1 MLHSLC
7 RVLQSMDTSCDQRK
21 TKTVSTSLVIGGGL
35 AGLATSIHVARAGL
49 RVTCVQSDELRSDL
63 VGESL
68 DWSAPDLLKG
78 IGLPTDILMQRG
90 IATIKQ
96 HVTLQLLD
104 GSERHYVPGAWLAE
118 SPFNVCL
125 DTIHVDREALAQ
137 VIRDLAEREGV
148 HLISDQVIRDRST
161 KPDAS
166 FLSRQSKACSCTP
179 GGS

>member
-1 MLHSLC
+1 MRSAEDKNGID
-7 RVLQSMDTSCDQRK
+7 V
-21 TKTVSTSLVIGGGL
+21 VVIGGGL

-78 IGLPTDILMQRG
+78 IGLPTDTLVQRG
-90 IATIKQ
+90 IATTKQ

-104 GSERHYVPGAWLAE
+104 GSESHYVPGAWLAE

-137 VIRDLAEREGV
+137 VTRDLAEREGV
-148 HLISDQVIRDRST
+148 HID
-161 KPDAS
+161 
-166 FLSRQSKACSCTP
+166 F
-179 GGS
+179 GSGDLE